1 LQKILRTKTKL
12 DEHKIEHQWCR
23 VAIVLDTEIKGMKK
37 LLEMTEDGFVKNDF
51 MSRVLYLK
59 SQGNIFGIKRLRRPL
74 TNE

>member
-1 LQKILRTKTKL
+1 
-12 DEHKIEHQWCR
+12 
-23 VAIVLDTEIKGMKK
+23 MKK